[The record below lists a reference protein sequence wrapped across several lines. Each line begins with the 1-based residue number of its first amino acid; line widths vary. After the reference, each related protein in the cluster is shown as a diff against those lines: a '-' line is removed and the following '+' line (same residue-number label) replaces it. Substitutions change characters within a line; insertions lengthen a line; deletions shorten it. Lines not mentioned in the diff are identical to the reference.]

1 MFCQKGFC
9 LHLRCHSIPF
19 YLKSI
24 LPKNHSDAVP
34 TEQVYEAMITV
45 LFILLYF
52 QNWNQPWI
60 DFMFRLHIACT
71 RGKMAT
77 FPLWCIAKARLILSF
92 LSVDISVFS
101 KRHKIQHAIYFREMS
116 GQLHATSFPFLNCI
130 ERSIKV
136 LGSCFWFHM
145 PSQVFNGDTK
155 SWISFAFLV
164 NHCTTTTESCNNLS
178 ILDKGFF
185 KSMWDI

>member
-1 MFCQKGFC
+1 M
-9 LHLRCHSIPF
+9 PF
-19 YLKSI
+19 YLKST
-24 LPKNHSDAVP
+24 LPKNHSDAVS

-92 LSVDISVFS
+92 LSVDISVLN
-101 KRHKIQHAIYFREMS
+101 KRHKIQHAIYFRKMS
-116 GQLHATSFPFLNCI
+116 GQLHSTFFPFLNCI
-130 ERSIKV
+130 ELSIKV
-136 LGSCFWFHM
+136 LGSYFWFHM
-145 PSQVFNGDTK
+145 PSQVFSGDTK

-164 NHCTTTTESCNNLS
+164 NHCTTTTKSCNNLS